1 MKNQKNLTKKLV
13 VFAVCAACALTVFAL
28 PALAATDAEGLTN
41 MTNNVLGLLWM
52 VLQTGGII
60 AMAAGACLFIL
71 DLFGQGVGQK
81 IAHIGMMLGGLVMY
95 NMEAIIASFIGG

>member
-13 VFAVCAACALTVFAL
+13 AFAVCAACALTLFAL

-41 MTNNVLGLLWM
+41 MTNNALGLLWT
-52 VLQTGGII
+52 VLQTVGII
-60 AMAAGACLFIL
+60 AMAVGAGLFIL

-81 IAHIGMMLGGLVMY
+81 IAYVGMILGGLVMY
-95 NMEAIIASFIGG
+95 NMEAIIESVIGG